1 MRLREVPAQAISQ
14 LSTLAFLDLAQN
26 AIRSLG
32 GGLFRRLD
40 SLAAINLERN
50 MLATVEPD
58 AFLGVND
65 TLSSLSLLNN
75 LITEYPTK
83 GLAPLTQL
91 RVSNTISFAFFLF

>member
-14 LSTLAFLDLAQN
+14 LGTLAFLDLAQN

-83 GLAPLTQL
+83 GLSPLNQL
-91 RVSNTISFAFFLF
+91 RVS

>member
-75 LITEYPTK
+75 LIT
-83 GLAPLTQL
+83 Q
-91 RVSNTISFAFFLF
+91 